1 MASTISSALAQIA
14 IPAAYTAAKTL
25 TSDKSTT
32 TPTSNTPTTK
42 DDSVTL
48 SDTAKTFLGSVTDA
62 IEGNDVS
69 SLVTAL
75 GKAAIGESS
84 VYGAAGLILGTAI
97 GAGFD
102 ILTGNSSD
110 SSSSS
115 DNIFSSTT
123 PDAIKA
129 RINTSA

>member
-1 MASTISSALAQIA
+1 MTSSIGSALTQIA

-25 TSDKSTT
+25 ADNTATT
-32 TPTSNTPTTK
+32 TKTSSGTNA
-42 DDSVTL
+42 
-48 SDTAKTFLGSVTDA
+48 SDTVSISKEAKSFLGKVTDA

-69 SLVTAL
+69 ALVTAI

-115 DNIFSSTT
+115 DNTFTSTT